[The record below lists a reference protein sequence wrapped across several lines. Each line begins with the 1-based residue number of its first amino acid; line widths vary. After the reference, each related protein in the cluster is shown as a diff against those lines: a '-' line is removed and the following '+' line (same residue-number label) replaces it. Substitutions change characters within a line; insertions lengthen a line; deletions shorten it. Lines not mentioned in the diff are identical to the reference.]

1 MRFVDWFRFEPNTLQ
16 RSLLTSLRGCAV
28 PGAAGLLVLMW
39 PTGSGKTEGGLWS
52 ARWMGG
58 PRMGVHLALPSVATT
73 DSAYRRVLRWARR
86 ALSVSSPVTLAHSRA
101 GRGGQ
106 GAVLSHDGGEG
117 LALEAAPEFLQGR
130 GRPVLAGVSVSTI
143 DQVLLA
149 VLRIRHN
156 VLRMGGLTRKV
167 LVVDE
172 CHTYDPY
179 MQSLLRTALAWW
191 GALGVPVVLMSA
203 TLPRSM
209 ARSLASAYLSGS
221 APGLT
226 LPEFCP
232 PYPGW
237 FHVDG
242 ATGRPTVEGPVDTGR
257 TRNLLVRLVDLPG
270 SHRATRRDV
279 VPACDRAR
287 ARVVAELFEPGRQR
301 LCVLAVCNTVASAQN
316 TALALRAMLPAGVEV
331 FLVHAHYR
339 KLDRAG
345 VTTGLENS
353 FGKDRAHRPRR
364 AVLVTTQVCEQALDL
379 DLDHVVTDLAPLPT
393 IIQRAG
399 RGRRHTKRSDIR
411 VPVTVLVPLT
421 DEGLPD
427 DGRWEGIYSTAVVRA
442 SRELMEGHGVI
453 AEPGDVQP
461 LLEALEDRL
470 GGDNPDMDVLSH
482 MDDEQAMADAARPVV
497 IPHPRELVDL
507 FDLTDLS
514 GTDEEAATRY
524 RLDSI
529 QILPLWRRPDG
540 HLSLEPDTDLPFPDR
555 LPHDLEAI
563 RERLVSTRHATWQKH
578 LGSDAQPP
586 AGWAGDKRL
595 GPTVL
600 LVHPAPGKPVHA
612 AGWTVFYDRY
622 LGLVARPP
630 TPKE

>member
-1 MRFVDWFRFEPNTLQ
+1 MRFADWFRFEPNALQ
-16 RSLLTSLRGCAV
+16 KSLLDLLRGCAV
-28 PGAAGLLVLMW
+28 PGKAGLLVLMW

-73 DSAYRRVLRWARR
+73 DSAFWRVWRWARR
-86 ALSVSSPVTLAHSRA
+86 ALAASSPVTLAHSRA
-101 GRGGQ
+101 GRGPQ
-106 GAVLSHDGGEG
+106 GPVLSHDDSDG
-117 LALEAAPEFLQGR
+117 LMLAPAPEFLQGR
-130 GRPVLAGVSVSTI
+130 GRPALAGVTVSTI

-149 VLRIRHN
+149 VLRVRHN

-172 CHTYDPY
+172 CHAYDPY
-179 MQSLLRTALAWW
+179 MQSLLRTVLAWW

-203 TLPRSM
+203 TLPRSL
-209 ARSLASAYLSGS
+209 ARSLAAAYLSGS
-221 APGLT
+221 APGLR
-226 LPEFCP
+226 LPEFRP
-232 PYPGW
+232 AYPGW

-242 ATGRPTVEGPVDTGR
+242 ATGHPTVEAVDAGR
-257 TRNLLVRLVDLPG
+257 ARILAVRLVGLPG
-270 SHRATRRDV
+270 SHRATRRDA

-287 ARVVAELFEPGRQR
+287 AQVVAKLFDLGRQR

-316 TALALRAMLPAGVEV
+316 TVLALKALLSPDVEV

-339 KLDRAG
+339 ELDRADL
-345 VTTGLENS
+345 TTAVERA
-353 FGKDRAHRPRR
+353 FGKDRTHRPRR
-364 AVLVTTQVCEQALDL
+364 AVLVTTQVCEQSLDL
-379 DLDHVVTDLAPLPT
+379 NLSHVVTDLAPLPT

-399 RGRRHTKRSDIR
+399 RGRRHTKRSRVR

-421 DEGLPD
+421 AEGLPD
-427 DGRWEGIYSTAVVRA
+427 DGRWEAIYSTAVVRA
-442 SRELMEGHGVI
+442 SRELMEGHGTI
-453 AEPGDVQP
+453 AEPEDIQS

-470 GGDNPDMDVLSH
+470 GSDSPDVDVRSH
-482 MDDEQAMADAARPVV
+482 LEGEQAMADAARPVV

-540 HLSLEPDTDLPFPDR
+540 HLSLEPDTDLPLPSR
-555 LPHDLEAI
+555 LPHDLEPI

-578 LGSDAQPP
+578 LGIDAQPP
-586 AGWAGDKRL
+586 FGWAGDKRL
-595 GPTVL
+595 GPLVL

>member
-16 RSLLTSLRGCAV
+16 KSLLDLLRGCAV
-28 PGAAGLLVLMW
+28 PGGAGLLVLMW

-52 ARWMGG
+52 AQWMGG

-73 DSAYRRVLRWARR
+73 DSAYRRVWRWARR
-86 ALSVSSPVTLAHSRA
+86 ALAASSPVTLAHSQA

-106 GAVLSHDGGEG
+106 GAMLSHDDDEG
-117 LALEAAPEFLQGR
+117 LALAAAPEFLQGR
-130 GRPVLAGVSVSTI
+130 GRPVLAGVTVSTI

-156 VLRMGGLTRKV
+156 VLRIGGLTRKV

-172 CHTYDPY
+172 CHAYDPY
-179 MQSLLRTALAWW
+179 MQSLLRTVLAWW

-203 TLPRSM
+203 TLPRSV
-209 ARSLASAYLSGS
+209 ARSLAAAYLSGS
-221 APGLT
+221 APGVP

-232 PYPGW
+232 AYPGW

-242 ATGRPTVEGPVDTGR
+242 ATGRPTVRPVDTGR
-257 TRNLLVRLVDLPG
+257 TRILKVRLVGLPG
-270 SHRATRRDV
+270 SHLATRRDA

-287 ARVVAELFEPGRQR
+287 ARVVAQLFAHGRQQ
-301 LCVLAVCNTVASAQN
+301 LCVLTVCNTVASAQN
-316 TALALRAMLPAGVEV
+316 TALVLRALLPADVEV
-331 FLVHAHYR
+331 LLVHAHYR
-339 KLDRAG
+339 ERDRAG
-345 VTTGLENS
+345 VTANVEQA
-353 FGKDRAHRPRR
+353 FGKDRTHRPRR

-379 DLDHVVTDLAPLPT
+379 DLNHVVTDLAPLPT

-399 RGRRHTKRSDIR
+399 RGRRHTERSRVR

-421 DEGLPD
+421 AEGLPD
-427 DGRWEGIYSTAVVRA
+427 DGRWEAIYSTAVVRA
-442 SRELMEGHGVI
+442 TRELLEGRRVI
-453 AEPGDVQP
+453 TEPDDVQP

-470 GGDNPDMDVLSH
+470 GDGSSDEDVLSH
-482 MDDEQAMADAARPVV
+482 LEGEQAMADAARPVV

-529 QILPLWRRPDG
+529 QILPLWRRLEG
-540 HLSLEPDTDLPFPDR
+540 LSLEPDSFLPLPAR
-555 LPHDLEAI
+555 LPHDLEPV

-578 LGSDAQPP
+578 LGADAQPP

-595 GPTVL
+595 GPLVL